1 MLRAAGLGHRAGN
14 GAVNSKAFT
23 QGGTTLIFL
32 SYAEED
38 SGIAKSVVNALRDR
52 GVAVYDWRENRGTR
66 IIEMMEARIKEATGF
81 LALLSRHF
89 MASPWCLRE
98 RGLALARD
106 NEGPRDP
113 EWPFIYVLAAGD
125 VEQSDSGFISDYDWV
140 PLSGLESL
148 AEKLARLPAGTGQA
162 RQPAEASDYGSRSI
176 VNSLA
181 FRDRQD
187 DIDRVIQD
195 LRSLS
200 GAHFWLVIAP
210 PQLGKSYFLA
220 HIGMLASRHERRPWV
235 TKLADLREYSP
246 ERRGDLG
253 MILAQLF
260 GKDVPVATDPDSL
273 NLIAQEII
281 GNRRQ
286 HLCLL
291 DGAELLDRDTTTR
304 LRNCLR
310 QIHEDVRN
318 CGDIDVGLAFIVA
331 SRTDDEWRGV
341 TPVPR
346 LEPVRL
352 TEFKQIVVE
361 EALRDLAVQMGR
373 AYPPSVRIDQARII
387 QELSQGLPALLVACL
402 GWIRNDQWVQLNR
415 WVHQGRQADRAV
427 FDQIVSPYIEKSLL
441 CQDGLMPGVR
451 DRLEQRMGAL
461 EKAFR
466 ALAPYRLLTMSHLRH
481 QLSEDQALSQAME
494 QAGWELEG
502 LWDAISGTALLSR
515 PLNEPWQAL
524 DGTVRRLLYRYFYVS
539 DTDKITSQSRAREY
553 LQEWVSGQTGPEQV
567 IGVIECLWH
576 EAEMLRLMSPGDME
590 STLCQSARDMFGSLR
605 PSQILSETELRR
617 FGVRRI
623 REDDELAATL
633 SISDGLLDKLTAIA
647 EGHQES

>member
-1 MLRAAGLGHRAGN
+1 
-14 GAVNSKAFT
+14 
-23 QGGTTLIFL
+23 LIFL

-38 SGIAKSVVNALRDR
+38 TGIAKGVVNALRSHD
-52 GVAVYDWRENRGTR
+52 VDVYDWQENHGTR
-66 IIEMMEARIKEATGF
+66 IIDMMEAKIKEATGF
-81 LALLSRHF
+81 LALLSRNF

-106 NEGPRDP
+106 NEGTRDP
-113 EWPFIYVLAAGD
+113 QWPFIYVLAAGD
-125 VEQSDSGFISDYDWV
+125 VEQRDAGFMSDYDWM
-140 PLSGLESL
+140 PLSSVETL
-148 AEKLARLPAGTGQA
+148 ADKLARLPARSEPAGQ
-162 RQPAEASDYGSRSI
+162 PTEASDYGSRSV

-187 DIDRVIQD
+187 DIDRVIKELQ
-195 LRSLS
+195 SLS
-200 GAHFWLVIAP
+200 GDHFWLVISP
-210 PQLGKSYFLA
+210 PQLGKSYFLG
-220 HIGMLASRHERRPWV
+220 HIGMLASQHETRPWV
-235 TKLADLREYSP
+235 TKLADVREHSP
-246 ERRGDLG
+246 ERRSDLG
-253 MILAQLF
+253 IILAQLF
-260 GKDVPVATDPDSL
+260 GKSVPVATDPDSL
-273 NLIAQEII
+273 NRIAQEII
-281 GNRRQ
+281 GNRRK

-291 DGAELLDRDTTTR
+291 DGAELLNRDTTMR
-304 LRNCLR
+304 LRNCMR

-318 CGDIDVGLAFIVA
+318 CGDINVGLAFIVA

-346 LEPVRL
+346 LESVRL
-352 TEFKQIVVE
+352 TEFKQIVIE
-361 EALRDLAVQMGR
+361 EALRDLAEQMGR
-373 AYPPSVRIDQARII
+373 TYEPSMRIDQARIV

-402 GWIRNDQWVQLNR
+402 GWIREDQWVHLNR
-415 WVHQGRQADRAV
+415 WVRQRSQADRAT
-427 FDQIVSPYIEKSLL
+427 FDRIVSPYIEKSLL

-461 EKAFR
+461 ERAFR
-466 ALAPYRLLTMSHLRH
+466 VLVPYRVLTMSHLRH
-481 QLSEDQALSQAME
+481 HLREDQVLSQAME

-539 DTDKITSQSRAREY
+539 GSDKITSQRRAREY

-567 IGVIECLWH
+567 VGVIECLWH

-605 PSQILSETELRR
+605 PSQIFSETELRS

-623 REDDELAATL
+623 REDEELAATL
-633 SISDGLLDKLTAIA
+633 SIKDGLLDKLTAIA